1 MNDPFKN
8 FKPLNSFSQA
18 KKSSK
23 KPTRTSDGF
32 VEQVRDIGGSAVN
45 SFKNDV
51 VKETAQN
58 IFDQILGSTKS
69 GKAPDEKTP
78 DTNFYED
85 FIKDREKQAEEK
97 GRAEERALHKHNSH
111 EEQVLFS
118 MADEKL
124 RKEIDG
130 VRQELAALVKTMGKV
145 QTQVEMAIMDNIVD
159 GGVYHLNYFQKLRS
173 WIIFMRKSLEDAS
186 TWLATSSGR
195 GKRSYYWNQV
205 GKSGTKYSMSSERT
219 PQMSA
224 G

>member
-8 FKPLNSFSQA
+8 FKSLSSFSQA
-18 KKSSK
+18 KKTSS
-23 KPTRTSDGF
+23 KPTRTSDNF
-32 VEQVRDIGGSAVN
+32 VEQVRGLGGSVAN

-51 VKETAQN
+51 VKGTAQS
-58 IFDQILGSTKS
+58 IFDQLLGSAKS
-69 GKAPDEKTP
+69 GTIPDQKAPDFHFE
-78 DTNFYED
+78 EML
-85 FIKDREKQAEEK
+85 KDRETSAKEE
-97 GRAEERALHKHNSH
+97 GRAEERALHQRNSH

-130 VRQELAALVKTMGKV
+130 VRQELAALVKTMGQV
-145 QTQVEMAIMDNIVD
+145 QSQVENAIMDNVVG

-173 WIIFMRKSLEDAS
+173 WIIFTRKSLEDAS
-186 TWLATSSGR
+186 TWLAMSSGR
-195 GKRSYYWNQV
+195 GKRGYYWQQEA
-205 GKSGTKYSMSSERT
+205 KSGTKYSMSSERT